1 MLRHTAASACR
12 PFSMLP
18 QGTLSMVWPR
28 SSHQALAMPS
38 MSSAAHSTNIKG
50 FQKLNLS
57 AKCAPAS
64 WPGAFL
70 LSSSLPRLP
79 IYYLL
84 QALLHRWLA
93 HKKHRRNSGTGQ
105 PQPAIPNNS
114 KNQGLKNLIIIHTPQ
129 VNTGKPVL
137 PPGRSSFRQGWELF
151 TGGRQ
156 APQRS
161 AFRPPGESGRPKAG
175 HPPFQTGTDVLL

>member
-1 MLRHTAASACR
+1 MLRHTAASARR
-12 PFSMLP
+12 PFSRLP
-18 QGTLSMVWPR
+18 QGALSMVWPR
-28 SSHQALAMPS
+28 SPHQALAMPS

-79 IYYLL
+79 ICYPL

-93 HKKHRRNSGTGQ
+93 HK
-105 PQPAIPNNS
+105 
-114 KNQGLKNLIIIHTPQ
+114 
-129 VNTGKPVL
+129 NTGKPVL
-137 PPGRSSFRQGWELF
+137 PPGRSSLPSRPEPFHRQL
-151 TGGRQ
+151 TG
-156 APQRS
+156 AQRS
-161 AFRPPGESGRPKAG
+161 AFRLPGESGRSKAG